1 MLSDNIILT
10 CIDGSSVSEDVCDY
24 ASWIASKANKPLR
37 LLHTIEHA
45 GTPPVSDLTGTIGL
59 GSQEELLS
67 ELTVAEQN
75 HRQLLLQKGQ
85 LMLKAAK
92 EHVVSAGS
100 FGPEVVLQ
108 HGSLIESLIDMEDE
122 IRVLVIGIRG
132 EGHEHTEGNSTKLES
147 VIRALHKPILVVN
160 KHYTE
165 PKKIMLAYD
174 GSPACKKALDLV
186 STKAL
191 FKGVE
196 CHIVHVG
203 DQGETLLEEA
213 KAKLQSVG
221 METQAVQI
229 QGKLPEVLARY
240 QTENDIDLMAM
251 GAFSHT
257 RIRNFLLGSFTAKM
271 LATTQKPLLL
281 LR

>member
-24 ASWIASKANKPLR
+24 ASWVAGKANKPLR
-37 LLHTIEHA
+37 LLHTIDHA
-45 GTPPVSDLTGTIGL
+45 AIPPVSDLTGAIGL
-59 GSQEELLS
+59 GSQEELLND
-67 ELTVAEQN
+67 LTVAEQN

-92 EHVVSAGS
+92 DHVVAQGS

-122 IRVLVIGIRG
+122 IRILVIGIRG

-160 KHYTE
+160 KHFTE

-203 DQGETLLEEA
+203 EHGESLLEEA
-213 KAKLQSVG
+213 KNKLHGVG
-221 METQAVQI
+221 MDVKAIQL
-229 QGKLPEVLARY
+229 QGKLPDVLANY
-240 QTENDIDLMAM
+240 QTENDMDLMAM
-251 GAFSHT
+251 GAFSHN
-257 RIRNFLLGSFTAKM
+257 RVRDFLLGSFTAKM